1 MVPRVTQAA
10 APQTC
15 EFRPYMVSKSLPEQP
30 AVTFRGSF
38 PALITPMHNG
48 AVDTAAFRKLV
59 NWQIE
64 QGSHGLVPVGTT
76 GESPTLTPEEHMQVI
91 EICIAEAKGRVPV
104 IAGTGS
110 NSTQEAIDYTRHARE
125 AGADAALVVVPYY
138 NKPTQDGLYAHFRA
152 IADAVDI
159 PIIVYNVPGRTVA
172 NISVETLARLSHDC
186 KNIVGTKDASADL
199 TRPSRQ
205 RLASGKDFIQLS
217 GEDGTALGFNAHGG
231 VGCISVSANVAPKLC
246 AEFQEATL
254 KGDYAKALQLQDR
267 LMPLHHALFV
277 ETSPGPVKYAA
288 SLLGLCSAE
297 ARLPMVPV
305 AESTRTAVR
314 AALVHAGLLN

>member
-1 MVPRVTQAA
+1 MN
-10 APQTC
+10 
-15 EFRPYMVSKSLPEQP
+15 L
-30 AVTFRGSF
+30 RGSI
-38 PALITPMHNG
+38 PALITPMKNG
-48 AVDTAAFRKLV
+48 EVDEAAFRKFV
-59 NWQIE
+59 AWQIAE
-64 QGSHGLVPVGTT
+64 GSHGLVPVGTT
-76 GESPTLTPEEHMQVI
+76 GESPTLTPDEHKRVV
-91 EICIAEAKGRVPV
+91 EICIAEADGRVPV

-110 NSTQEAIDYTRHARE
+110 NSTAEAIEYTVHAKA

-152 IADAVDI
+152 IATVVDI

-172 NISVETLARLSHDC
+172 NISVETLARLSHDFP
-186 KNIVGTKDASADL
+186 NIVGTKDASADL

-205 RLASGKDFIQLS
+205 RLASGEKFIQLS

-231 VGCISVSANVAPKLC
+231 VGCISVTANVAPRLC

-254 KGDYAKALQLQDR
+254 AGDYAKALKLQDR

-277 ETSPGPVKYAA
+277 ESSPGPVKYAA
-288 SLLGLCSAE
+288 SLLDICAAE

-305 AESTRTAVR
+305 VESTRKAVR
-314 AALVHAGLLN
+314 EAMIHAGLLN

>member
-1 MVPRVTQAA
+1 M
-10 APQTC
+10 
-15 EFRPYMVSKSLPEQP
+15 
-30 AVTFRGSF
+30 TFRGSF
-38 PALITPMHNG
+38 PALITPMKNG
-48 AVDTAAFRKLV
+48 EVDEPAFRKFV
-59 NWQIE
+59 NWQIA

-76 GESPTLTPEEHMQVI
+76 GESPTVTPDEHKRLV

-110 NSTQEAIDYTRHARE
+110 NSTAEAIDYTVHAKQ

-138 NKPTQDGLYAHFRA
+138 NKPTQDGIYAHFKA
-152 IADAVDI
+152 IAEAVDM
-159 PIIVYNVPGRTVA
+159 PIFVYNVPGRTVA
-172 NISVETLARLSHDC
+172 NISVETLTRLVKDC
-186 KNIVGTKDASADL
+186 PNIIGTKDASADL

-205 RLASGKDFIQLS
+205 RLASGEKFIQLS

-231 VGCISVSANVAPKLC
+231 VGCISVTANVAPRLC
-246 AEFQEATL
+246 AQLQEATL
-254 KGDYAKALQLQDR
+254 KGDYAEALKLQDR

-288 SLLGLCSAE
+288 SLLGLCAAE

-305 AESTRTAVR
+305 TESTKVAVR
-314 AALVHAGLLN
+314 EAMTHAGLLN